1 MVYSFAGECSSIQWW
16 GSSWATHPWYSFYYH
31 LLTFLTLASDDCTN
45 IVMSCTTL
53 TGNAGLFLHR
63 RKAEFLDPLRKVSNL
78 LNSLVSGYYGS
89 LNWSTVFL
97 RLTCTL
103 TLGKKL
109 LLGIRYYPLFI
120 CSSFVA
126 EVLWIWPNLPICLLL
141 VAHMS
146 IKERGHDIRKPE
158 AGWDAATKSP
168 KGLGLA
174 HCYTVWWACGSS
186 PGWRPANR
194 CSSPA
199 RLKQQLHKTTCNVG
213 DITAVYVVDAYKITL
228 LIYTSFKCRT
238 A

>member
-1 MVYSFAGECSSIQWW
+1 MVFSFAGECSSIQWW
-16 GSSWATHPWYSFYYH
+16 GSSWATHPWYSLYCH
-31 LLTFLTLASDDCTN
+31 LLTFLALASDDCPN

-120 CSSFVA
+120 YLSFAA

-141 VAHMS
+141 VAHLS
-146 IKERGHDIRKPE
+146 IKERGYDIRKP
-158 AGWDAATKSP
+158 
-168 KGLGLA
+168 
-174 HCYTVWWACGSS
+174 
-186 PGWRPANR
+186 
-194 CSSPA
+194 
-199 RLKQQLHKTTCNVG
+199 
-213 DITAVYVVDAYKITL
+213 
-228 LIYTSFKCRT
+228 
-238 A
+238 